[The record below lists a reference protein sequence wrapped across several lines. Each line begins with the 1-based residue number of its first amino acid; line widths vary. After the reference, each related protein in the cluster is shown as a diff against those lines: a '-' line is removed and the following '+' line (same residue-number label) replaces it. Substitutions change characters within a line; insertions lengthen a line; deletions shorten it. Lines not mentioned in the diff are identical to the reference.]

1 MVEVVVGSAYT
12 AVAVMEVE
20 VAEEEKAVVVKAVAD
35 RKSLAEA
42 VEVVGEV
49 EDRVSQAG
57 EAVEEVEDR
66 VSLAAVVE
74 VVADHMDS
82 HILSTF
88 HIPSAF
94 SLLYSM
100 QQTVI
105 AKAE

>member
-1 MVEVVVGSAYT
+1 MEVVVGSAYT
-12 AVAVMEVE
+12 AVAVMEV
-20 VAEEEKAVVVKAVAD
+20 AEEEKAVVVKAVGD

-49 EDRVSQAG
+49 EDRVSEAG

-66 VSLAAVVE
+66 VSLAAVV
-74 VVADHMDS
+74 ADHMDS
-82 HILSTF
+82 HILNTF
-88 HIPSAF
+88 RMQFAF

>member
-1 MVEVVVGSAYT
+1 MEVVVGSAYK
-12 AVAVMEVE
+12 AVAVMG
-20 VAEEEKAVVVKAVAD
+20 VAEEEKAVVVGDK
-35 RKSLAEA
+35 KSQTEA

-49 EDRVSQAG
+49 EDRVSQAA
-57 EAVEEVEDR
+57 EVVVLVEELEDR
-66 VSLAAVVE
+66 VSLAL

-94 SLLYSM
+94 SLLYST
-100 QQTVI
+100 QQNVK

>member
-1 MVEVVVGSAYT
+1 MEVVVGSAYR
-12 AVAVMEVE
+12 AVAVMG
-20 VAEEEKAVVVKAVAD
+20 VAEEEKAVVVGDK
-35 RKSLAEA
+35 KSLTEA

-49 EDRVSQAG
+49 EDRVSQAA
-57 EAVEEVEDR
+57 EVVEELEDR
-66 VSLAAVVE
+66 VSLAV

-94 SLLYSM
+94 SLLYST
-100 QQTVI
+100 QQNVK